1 MLRRFFSPFSPSGC
15 ETVAVVLFVSAM
27 TQMLTR
33 KVRRAPFEFELD
45 GPRAHKPGG
54 HQPDFLLSVLKNS
67 AQAGTRSPA
76 ATLSVPSGRH
86 ITLDSL
92 FIVDI
97 LGAVDFGSITEID
110 CSSRR
115 LNAVD
120 FTVLRDLSAVK
131 KADFS
136 DNKLPLEPFAVM
148 RALEELDLSCNSLKS
163 FDHKASESMAGDSRA
178 WSCLVILNLA
188 YNFSSKMLTGLQ
200 LIPRL
205 TKLNLSFNS
214 LTSLPSSLMHFTC
227 LSHLDLSG
235 NKLNSDP
242 DFFSLATIPAL
253 QTLILNENNIFRV
266 PKFQFGFEVLMHLS
280 LDRNKI
286 EYPDDIASLTDLE
299 QLQDVSIL
307 GNPILLR
314 VRYLKSARVAFA
326 AANIA
331 LNCDDAPPPVK
342 HSIVGP
348 LRTVRFD
355 PLVLPSFTKAHI
367 RALNRKVHRTS
378 ESPTTSPDKP
388 AADTVFMTSFASKT
402 EEDEERRTQIEPTP
416 LPEPEAPPIVSV
428 WDEVPV
434 VQFDRRIGLMPSR
447 RQDFVMSFRKLEY
460 LVAHPEIRL
469 KPQVSTCLEP
479 EYQTVSASLPN
490 LIVGKEAP
498 EPPGTTKPSV
508 ATQLA
513 ARTEYTKAEIEGM
526 LRSMEERLGVVER
539 DLLISDE
546 SGQTAVDIALDQRNF
561 AALHKQYE
569 QIRAE
574 LINTLNS

>member
-1 MLRRFFSPFSPSGC
+1 MR
-15 ETVAVVLFVSAM
+15 EV
-27 TQMLTR
+27 LTR
-33 KVRRAPFEFELD
+33 KVRRGPFEFERD
-45 GPRAHKPGG
+45 GPRVHKPGG
-54 HQPDFLLSVLKNS
+54 HQPDFSLSVPKNS
-67 AQAGTRSPA
+67 APARTRSPA
-76 ATLSVPSGRH
+76 ATLSVPTGRQ

-97 LGAVDFGSITEID
+97 LGAADFGSITEID

-120 FTVLRDLSAVK
+120 FTALRDLSAVK

-148 RALEELDLSCNSLKS
+148 PALEELDLSCNSLKS
-163 FDHKASESMAGDSRA
+163 FDYKASESMAGDSRV
-178 WSCLVILNLA
+178 WSCLAVLNLA
-188 YNFSSKMLTGLQ
+188 YNFSSKMLTGLG

-205 TKLNLSFNS
+205 TKLNLAFNS
-214 LTSLPSSLMHFTC
+214 LTTLPSSLMHFTC

-235 NKLNSDP
+235 NQLNSDP
-242 DFFSLATIPAL
+242 VFFSLATIPAL
-253 QTLILNENNIFRV
+253 QTLILNENNIIRV

-280 LDRNKI
+280 LDQNKI

-299 QLQDVSIL
+299 QLEDVSIL
-307 GNPILLR
+307 RNPILLR
-314 VRYLKSARVAFA
+314 VRYLKSARAAFA
-326 AANIA
+326 AANIT
-331 LNCDDAPPPVK
+331 LNCDEAPAPVK
-342 HSIVGP
+342 HSMVGP

-355 PLVLPSFTKAHI
+355 PLALPTFTKAHI
-367 RALNRKVHRTS
+367 RALNRKVRRTG
-378 ESPTTSPDKP
+378 ESPELPPSSPDKP
-388 AADTVFMTSFASKT
+388 AADTVFMTSFPSKSD
-402 EEDEERRTQIEPTP
+402 EDDVRPAQIHPTP
-416 LPEPEAPPIVSV
+416 LPEPEPPEIVSI

-434 VQFDRRIGLMPSR
+434 VQFDRRIELRPSR
-447 RQDFVMSFRKLEY
+447 RQDFVTSFRKLEY

-469 KPQVSTCLEP
+469 KPRDSTCLEP
-479 EYQTVSASLPN
+479 EDQTVSAILPD
-490 LIVGKEAP
+490 LIIGKEP
-498 EPPGTTKPSV
+498 EPQARTKPSV

-513 ARTEYTKAEIEGM
+513 ARTEYTKEEIEGM

-539 DLLISDE
+539 DLLVSDE
-546 SGQTAVDIALDQRNF
+546 SGQTAIDIALDQRNF